1 MYMAAKNSVKKSV
14 EISLEELLEL
24 QEVEIEHKKGKEK
37 YTKKVKEIE
46 QDYLNGNLTYLESV
60 RQVIKVNKA
69 YNSLIRN
76 LNKKLNEIEAKY
88 EV

>member
-1 MYMAAKNSVKKSV
+1 MPAKNNEKKSV
-14 EISLEELLEL
+14 EISLDELLEL
-24 QEVEIEHKKGKEK
+24 QEVEIAHKEGKEK
-37 YTKKVKEIE
+37 YKKAVEEIE
-46 QDYLNGNLTYLESV
+46 KDYKLGNLTFLESV

-69 YNSLIRN
+69 YNSLIRS

>member
-1 MYMAAKNSVKKSV
+1 MPAKNNEKKSV
-14 EISLEELLEL
+14 EISLDELLEL
-24 QEVEIEHKKGKEK
+24 QEVEIAHKKGKEK
-37 YTKKVKEIE
+37 YKKAVEEIE
-46 QDYLNGNLTYLESV
+46 KDYKLGNLTFLESV

-69 YNSLIRN
+69 YNSLIRS

>member
-1 MYMAAKNSVKKSV
+1 MPAKNNEKKSV
-14 EISLEELLEL
+14 EISLDELLEL
-24 QEVEIEHKKGKEK
+24 QEVEIAHKEGKEK
-37 YTKKVKEIE
+37 YKKEIE
-46 QDYLNGNLTYLESV
+46 EIEKDYKLGNLTFLESV

-69 YNSLIRN
+69 YNSLIRS